1 MRKVR
6 DFDAELKSLNDR
18 AKLLRS
24 RKIQQ
29 FGELIEATGADA
41 LEPDLLA
48 GALLGVVAEKDKAIT
63 MGNYIR
69 DATGGGYGR
78 CMRDRPA
85 FRLPREMVAA
95 GSYRRC
101 SSCTSRAWAAL
112 SLTGRISL
120 TSRRFHS
127 SMNGSGGWLSSPC

>member
-6 DFDAELKSLNDR
+6 DFDAELKALNDR

-48 GALLGVVAEKDKAIT
+48 GALLSVVAEKDQ
-63 MGNYIR
+63 
-69 DATGGGYGR
+69 ATTTAWSNAGA
-78 CMRDRPA
+78 A
-85 FRLPREMVAA
+85 FFRE
-95 GSYRRC
+95 
-101 SSCTSRAWAAL
+101 
-112 SLTGRISL
+112 
-120 TSRRFHS
+120 TSRRPS
-127 SMNGSGGWLSSPC
+127 RRARGGSEGSEATPDRAEQA